1 MQTYAEKHQRIIS
14 SLARIAGI
22 NRIIQNEYHQ
32 WYRAVGDRNEVRK
45 TEHMRKIV
53 DLTKEVEDLVQR
65 PCVQWLYEKGQK
77 GRIPMPQLEE
87 IFASG
92 GSGLL
97 AAKDLE
103 EGKQYKF
110 KISAVEIKEF
120 KGKNDRGEE
129 TVRMKPVLSFEND
142 DRRLI
147 VNVTNGKL
155 IGTALNETNTDNW
168 PGREITLFYDPTV
181 EYDGRKGGI
190 RALPF

>member
-1 MQTYAEKHQRIIS
+1 
-14 SLARIAGI
+14 
-22 NRIIQNEYHQ
+22 
-32 WYRAVGDRNEVRK
+32 
-45 TEHMRKIV
+45 MRKIV
-53 DLTKEVEDLVQR
+53 DLTKEVEDLVKR

-77 GRIPMPQLEE
+77 GKVAMPTLEE

-92 GSGLL
+92 GDNTL
-97 AAKDLE
+97 AAKDFE

-129 TVRMKPVLSFEND
+129 TVRAKPVLSFEND
-142 DRRLI
+142 GRRLI
-147 VNVTNGKL
+147 VNVTNFKL
-155 IGTALNETNTDNW
+155 IATALNEKDTDNW
-168 PGREITLFYDPTV
+168 PGREITLFNDPTV